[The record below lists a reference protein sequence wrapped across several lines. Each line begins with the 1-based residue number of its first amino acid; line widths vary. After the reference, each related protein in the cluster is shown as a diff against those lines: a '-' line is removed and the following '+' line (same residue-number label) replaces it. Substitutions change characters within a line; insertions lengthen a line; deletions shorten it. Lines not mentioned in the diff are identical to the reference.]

1 MKRNSH
7 LMILILFAVGLSACS
22 ASVKTGPPP
31 FEVIGSPGEL
41 PQKYGDIRLLFT
53 RTIGGKTSFQVT
65 TLDQKSQVS
74 STLDSRGY
82 VLRLSPS
89 ADAIVYHRLENLKEE
104 RRSSLWI
111 KDLGSGEESRI
122 ILWEEEFRDE
132 SIGSMSFYPQG
143 DRLIFS
149 VTNYS
154 ADTTGLASINM
165 DGSGLQRIP
174 VSRNTLNTAPV
185 ISPDGSK
192 ILVVCEGLDADSGQ
206 PGFMLCIMD
215 SDGSDRTLLTEN
227 GDSHGDL
234 FFTQDS
240 QRIYYTEY
248 ENGGLFEI
256 LKKPYYHIK
265 SMNIDGSDKKLI
277 LDWHQP
283 VTTLAISPDGEGI
296 VVMDH
301 PDAEKPTRLYLFDQ
315 RESKLYHLAY
325 FDEFLADWY
334 ADKKKNH

>member
-1 MKRNSH
+1 MKIKKH
-7 LMILILFAVGLSACS
+7 LLILIMLAVGFSACS
-22 ASVKTGPPP
+22 PSVKAGPPP
-31 FEVIGSPGEL
+31 SEVINSPGEL
-41 PQKYGDIRLLFT
+41 PQRYGDIWLLFT
-53 RTIGGKTSFQVT
+53 RTVGKKTSFQVT
-65 TLDQKSQVS
+65 TLDRESQLS
-74 STLDSRGY
+74 STLNTRGY

-89 ADAIVYHRLENLKEE
+89 ADAIAYHRFEKVREE

-122 ILWEEEFRDE
+122 ILWEEEVRDE
-132 SIGSMSFYPQG
+132 SIGSMSFFPQG

-149 VTNYS
+149 VINYDT
-154 ADTTGLASINM
+154 DTTGLAAINL

-185 ISPDGSK
+185 ISPDVSK

-206 PGFMLCIMD
+206 PGFMLCIMNA
-215 SDGSDRTLLTEN
+215 DGSKRTLLTEN

-283 VTTLAISPDGEGI
+283 VTALAISPDGEGI

-315 RESKLYHLAY
+315 RESELYHLAY
-325 FDEFLADWY
+325 FDQFLADWY
-334 ADKKKNH
+334 AEK